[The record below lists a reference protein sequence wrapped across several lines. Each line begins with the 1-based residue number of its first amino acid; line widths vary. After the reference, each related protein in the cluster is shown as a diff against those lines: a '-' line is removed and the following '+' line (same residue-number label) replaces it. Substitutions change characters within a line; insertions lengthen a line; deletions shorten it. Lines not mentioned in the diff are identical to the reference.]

1 MSASKGRSV
10 CRKRGLSLRYRVPE
24 VSSLRYPIR
33 QIAGE
38 AHQVRHAAA
47 RDLRLHM
54 PDDLAEQALLGAAV
68 LADMEAGAM
77 EPGQSVIGHAVSLSV
92 VSIIGGGF
100 AFGV

>member
-1 MSASKGRSV
+1 
-10 CRKRGLSLRYRVPE
+10 
-24 VSSLRYPIR
+24 
-33 QIAGE
+33 
-38 AHQVRHAAA
+38 
-47 RDLRLHM
+47 M
-54 PDDLAEQALLGAAV
+54 PDDLAEQALLGAEV